1 MNEISVNEA
10 VPVDI
15 GYMKLYCE
23 SFKATATAEIT
34 GQPTVSGLFQVTNTS
49 RKLTKLMFRGRVY
62 NESNSLLFMMM
73 INEMTFAAEYTIE
86 YKGLQFSN
94 CMIHS
99 LIVEDNCDDFVNV
112 SITVVTPENIRMKD

>member
-1 MNEISVNEA
+1 M
-10 VPVDI
+10 
-15 GYMKLYCE
+15 
-23 SFKATATAEIT
+23 AEIT

-73 INEMTFAAEYTIE
+73 INEMTYAAEYTIE